1 MKTTPSD
8 DFKNFSGSEL
18 NLLRTHMATMKHH
31 LRIKLLRSLLNQ
43 KLATRDIFYFTKS
56 QADRRTFKKTQDW
69 ATTVTAMTIIMVTKV
84 ITMRI
89 TPQHRRPE
97 IISTS

>member
-18 NLLRTHMATMKHH
+18 NLLKTHIATMKHH
-31 LRIKLLRSLLNQ
+31 LRIKLLRNLLNQ

-56 QADRRTFKKTQDW
+56 QADRKIFKKTQDW
-69 ATTVTAMTIIMVTKV
+69 ATKVTAMTAKIRDIKTV
-84 ITMRI
+84 IRKSYNDKE
-89 TPQHRRPE
+89 QA
-97 IISTS
+97 